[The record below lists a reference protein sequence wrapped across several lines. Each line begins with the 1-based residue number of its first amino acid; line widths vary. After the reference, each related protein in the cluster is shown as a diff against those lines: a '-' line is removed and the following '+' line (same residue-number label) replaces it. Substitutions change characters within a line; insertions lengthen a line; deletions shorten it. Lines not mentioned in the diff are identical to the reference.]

1 MKRSLLLLVGCLM
14 AVVCAMAQD
23 NQSQVRVLTFEEA
36 VKIALQNSV
45 LLNQQKNNLEF
56 SQMQKMAAYVG
67 AGPSIN
73 AQSQIFRSNGNRFNA
88 NQGEVVNGTFDGASA
103 SATANLTLFSG
114 FSQLNTIRQFTKALE
129 AQSYFVNRTAQDAI
143 NTVAT
148 QYLTVMRDVE
158 LLIIA
163 QKNFAALD
171 KQLEQV
177 KEMVSL
183 GSRSPV
189 DEYNQDALTKA
200 AELRMV
206 QAEITLNNDKT
217 LLQQTLLL
225 DPFEEFTVEAPN
237 WDVNAMSSETLNIEE
252 LADRAKGFRGDYLRS
267 VRSEEALR
275 FATKAARGGYF
286 PSIGASASLST
297 AWNFTHG
304 VDPASDDY
312 PRPFRT
318 QFLEDNVQK
327 SIGVGINIPI
337 LNGFQQRQF
346 VTQTRINY
354 ENQKITTRNLEF
366 QIKNDVI
373 RTVRNFEGA
382 KKAFAVTT
390 RQLEAADLAYQ
401 FETERY
407 ALGVTNFVEFTNA
420 NRVLVQA
427 QTDKASA
434 EYTLVF
440 QKILLEYAVGTLKPE
455 DVAATTNK

>member
-1 MKRSLLLLVGCLM
+1 MKKSLLLFVGCFV
-14 AVVCAMAQD
+14 AVVCAIAQND
-23 NQSQVRVLTFEEA
+23 QSQGRVLTFEEA

-45 LLNQQKNNLEF
+45 LLNQQKNILELN
-56 SQMQKMAAYVG
+56 QMQKIAAYVG
-67 AGPSIN
+67 AGPNVS
-73 AQSQIFRSNGNRFNA
+73 AQGNVFRSNGNRFNA

-143 NTVAT
+143 NNVAT

-158 LLIIA
+158 LLKIA
-163 QKNFAALD
+163 QQNFQALN

-177 KEMVSL
+177 KEMVAL
-183 GSRSPV
+183 GARSPV
-189 DEYNQDALTKA
+189 DEFNQDALTKA

-206 QAEITLNNDKT
+206 QAEIALNNDKT
-217 LLQQTLLL
+217 LLQQTLLI
-225 DPFEEFTVEAPN
+225 DPFEEFEVEAPN
-237 WDVNAMSSETLNIEE
+237 WDVNAMGSDPLNLQEMT
-252 LADRAKGFRGDYLRS
+252 DRAKAFRGDYLRS
-267 VRSEEALR
+267 VKSEEALR

-286 PSIGASASLST
+286 PSIGASGSLST

-346 VTQTRINY
+346 VTQQRVNY
-354 ENQKITTRNLEF
+354 ENQVLFTKNLEF

-373 RTVRNFEGA
+373 RAVRNFEGA
-382 KKAFAVTT
+382 KKAFSVSTA
-390 RQLEAADLAYQ
+390 RLAAADLAFQY
-401 FETERY
+401 ETERY
-407 ALGVTNFVEFTNA
+407 NLGVTSFVDFTNA
-420 NRVLVQA
+420 NSVFVQA
-427 QTDKASA
+427 QTDEAQA

-440 QKILLEYAVGTLKPE
+440 QKIMIEYAVGTLKPE
-455 DVAATTNK
+455 DISATQNK